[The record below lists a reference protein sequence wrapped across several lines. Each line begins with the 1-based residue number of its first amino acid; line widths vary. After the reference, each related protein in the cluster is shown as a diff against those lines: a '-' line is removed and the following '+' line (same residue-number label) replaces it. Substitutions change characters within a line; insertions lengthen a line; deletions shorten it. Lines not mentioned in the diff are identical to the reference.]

1 MITYHRRAA
10 TNRLNRDCLSSSPSV
25 CNVFINAQCHLY
37 SVNSRR
43 APHAEAERETRRRD
57 GHTRTHAHTR
67 LYFHAFLRPVSTH
80 PMPQH
85 QPNTRRVLGCRE
97 TPPWGVVTNTILL
110 AGWGALSTE
119 TPTAGPGARACAHT
133 RNNDIGDAMQIAA
146 HVHVHCAMTMCMC
159 IVMCTKLYYHVYW
172 CPLRLEEQRPRVTT
186 SKEFTG
192 AAGA

>member
-43 APHAEAERETRRRD
+43 APHAEAERETQQGD
-57 GHTRTHAHTR
+57 GHTRTHDARTRHTHTFIFT
-67 LYFHAFLRPVSTH
+67 LIAFLRPFSTH

-85 QPNTRRVLGCRE
+85 QPNTRRVLGCWE

-110 AGWGALSTE
+110 HLLLGLVPGLLLFSE
-119 TPTAGPGARACAHT
+119 RPPPHSAGPGARACARTHET
-133 RNNDIGDAMQIAA
+133 TTSGTPCRLLHMY
-146 HVHVHCAMTMCMC
+146 MC
-159 IVMCTKLYYHVYW
+159 IV
-172 CPLRLEEQRPRVTT
+172 Q
-186 SKEFTG
+186 
-192 AAGA
+192 